1 MSRSALA
8 LVLALALPAAAAAP
22 RAVVQGPARV
32 EPDQPILIQAEGSV
46 SDAPLQIEW
55 AAGPVQLRVSP
66 AFDADG
72 RLVFG
77 TAVPHEPGD
86 YRFAVV
92 AEGKPDKPDGTP
104 DPAARLTRR
113 YAFLDVAVGDKPPP
127 PPAPLPTPPPAPLPT
142 PTPQPQPAPDPA
154 APGVAIGRA
163 YAPQLLETYAAAWEK
178 GATQVA
184 AGLSS
189 ADVANTFG
197 TDWQKARTDLFN
209 RVLKPELNRV
219 LPEGAPIADQ
229 AQRDAVAKLWRDV
242 AAGLRGAIK

>member
-1 MSRSALA
+1 MTRSALA
-8 LVLALALPAAAAAP
+8 LAIILALPAAAATP

-92 AEGKPDKPDGTP
+92 AEGRPDKPDGTP
-104 DPAARLTRR
+104 DPAAKLTRR
-113 YAFLDVAVGDKPPP
+113 YAFLDVAVGPR
-127 PPAPLPTPPPAPLPT
+127 PAPLPTPPPSPAPDVPT

-189 ADVANTFG
+189 ADVATTFG
-197 TDWQKARTDLFN
+197 ADWQKARTDLFN

-242 AAGLRGAIK
+242 AAGLRGAIR

>member
-8 LVLALALPAAAAAP
+8 LALALALPAAAANP

-46 SDAPLQIEW
+46 SDVPLQIEW

-104 DPAARLTRR
+104 DPAAKPTRR
-113 YAFLDVAVGDKPPP
+113 YAFLDVAVGAKP
-127 PPAPLPTPPPAPLPT
+127 PPAPPPNPPPAPLPT

-189 ADVANTFG
+189 ADVATTFG
-197 TDWQKARTDLFN
+197 ADWQKARTDLFN

-242 AAGLRGAIK
+242 ATGLRGAIR

>member
-1 MSRSALA
+1 MSRSALS
-8 LVLALALPAAAAAP
+8 LALAIILAATP

-46 SDAPLQIEW
+46 SDVPLQIEW

-92 AEGKPDKPDGTP
+92 AEGRPDKPDGTP
-104 DPAARLTRR
+104 DPAAKLTRR
-113 YAFLDVAVGDKPPP
+113 YAFLDVAVGPRPA
-127 PPAPLPTPPPAPLPT
+127 PAPLPTPAPDVPT
-142 PTPQPQPAPDPA
+142 PTPQPQPTP

-189 ADVANTFG
+189 ADVATTFG
-197 TDWQKARTDLFN
+197 ADWQKARTDLFN

-242 AAGLRGAIK
+242 AAGLRGAIR